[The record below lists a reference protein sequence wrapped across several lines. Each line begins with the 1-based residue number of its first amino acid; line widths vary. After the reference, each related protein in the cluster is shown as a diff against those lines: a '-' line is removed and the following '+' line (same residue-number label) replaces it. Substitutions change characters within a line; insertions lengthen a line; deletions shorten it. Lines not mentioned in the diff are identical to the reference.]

1 MIKLETDRLCL
12 RPLTRDDFAG
22 IYRCASDKNIVKYM
36 IWGPFDENGTDR
48 YLQKCASDWRAEPVT
63 RYAFGIVL
71 RKTGAL
77 IGACWLHLEDSRRC
91 GELGWVLHSD
101 WWRQGFMSEAA
112 GALLRFSFE
121 DLRLH
126 RVCAHARAENSGS
139 FKIMEKYGMRREGHY
154 IQCDPVRFA
163 ETEAWADVYLYAM
176 LDTEYFTARQ
186 QDHHGA
192 ERL

>member
-1 MIKLETDRLCL
+1 
-12 RPLTRDDFAG
+12 
-22 IYRCASDKNIVKYM
+22 
-36 IWGPFDENGTDR
+36 
-48 YLQKCASDWRAEPVT
+48 
-63 RYAFGIVL
+63 
-71 RKTGAL
+71 
-77 IGACWLHLEDSRRC
+77 
-91 GELGWVLHSD
+91 
-101 WWRQGFMSEAA
+101 MSEAA

-126 RVCAHARAENSGS
+126 RVCAHARAEISGS
-139 FKIMEKYGMRREGHY
+139 VKIMEKYGMRREGHY